1 MTIKLIS
8 ITMAALLAVNFN
20 ANAFHINNDTVKAK
34 KGEFK
39 RHHKIKSHIRS
50 IIRTHML
57 ENGYITQDEINLR
70 KAERELT
77 RIELKTLKETG
88 NVEGLA
94 AKKAEL
100 RAKRKVHKAAIKAY
114 VNNNEE
120 LKAEIKEKTK
130 ALRQKMKERRQKAS
144 DE

>member
-8 ITMAALLAVNFN
+8 ITMAVLLAVNFN
-20 ANAFHINNDTVKAK
+20 ANAFHINNGTVKAK

-39 RHHKIKSHIRS
+39 RHHKMKSHIRS

-88 NVEGLA
+88 NVERLT

-100 RAKRKVHKAAIKAY
+100 RAKRKVRKATIKAY

-120 LKAEIKEKTK
+120 LKTEIKVKTK